1 MDVVYVRF
9 DKSLDYMSVVNSFP
23 IKKFLESAYGEFPH
37 MVSPKAYL
45 FDREQLGQFIQ
56 EQFNLSKEYVI
67 DSRKVPSAI
76 IEEYYNELEKS
87 GPSLYLVEFEPE
99 TLLDDH
105 IVTINKE
112 DKVLGVFATAD
123 DFDHITTSLQE
134 VL

>member
-37 MVSPKAYL
+37 MVSPKAYV

-56 EQFNLSKEYVI
+56 EQFNLSKEYVV
-67 DSRKVPSAI
+67 DSRKVPSTI
-76 IEEYYNELEKS
+76 IEEYYDVLETT
-87 GPSLYLVEFEPE
+87 GPNLYLVEFEPE

-105 IVTINKE
+105 LVTINKG
-112 DKVLGVFATAD
+112 DKVLGVFATED
-123 DFDHITTSLQE
+123 DFGHIVQE
-134 VL
+134 LNS

>member
-37 MVSPKAYL
+37 MVTPKNYI
-45 FDREQLGQFIQ
+45 FDRDRLGNFIQ
-56 EQFNLSKEYVI
+56 DQYNLSKEYVI

-76 IEEYYNELEKS
+76 IEEYYDELETT
-87 GPSLYLVEFEPE
+87 GPNLYLVEFEPE

-112 DKVLGVFATAD
+112 DTVLGVFATAD
-123 DFDHITTSLQE
+123 DFDHITTSLKE

>member
-9 DKSLDYMSVVNSFP
+9 DKTLDYMSVVNSFP

-37 MVSPKAYL
+37 MVTPKNYI
-45 FDREQLGQFIQ
+45 FDRDQLGQFIQ

-87 GPSLYLVEFEPE
+87 GPNLYLVEFEPE

-105 IVTINKE
+105 IVTINKG

-123 DFDHITTSLQE
+123 DFEHIVNELNK
-134 VL
+134 